1 MTELETATADKYTA
15 NPNKSQTLTDSVT
28 GKTISEIGMAWAPEA
43 TWVPNFYDLNDDGQL
58 NGSDKD
64 NPKNQQ
70 GGAFVVYWSVSA
82 KYDGENSQPGKKVT
96 HVLWAATKDFTN
108 ETYMFGGVFVP
119 NSKYNRGNTID
130 TTMLQNGSRTYRT
143 TGSGVI
149 FMEYTDRA
157 DWWRDN
163 DQGQYATEPAKGWA
177 LRQTNIGHTL
187 GSAQEGANGF
197 KVNGENKWYMFVD
210 NYGSVA
216 SGARYGYNLLEAD
229 NLDSENP
236 WSVLKADDYF
246 LTANTKHGGVVSL
259 TKAQYDA
266 IRAADAKASDNA
278 DLKAEDVTVD
288 KGAADTDIT
297 AKLPKTQQVTLANG
311 YGTAKRDV
319 TWDLSNVDTSKPGEY
334 TVAGTVDTI
343 GANEN
348 HWKWTNAAGESKTD
362 EDDLINS
369 GANANN
375 SWKQTGGFVDNETAN
390 KNRTL
395 YSSTVITVTAK
406 VTVTGE
412 TEPTD
417 PDLLADFTFV

>member
-1 MTELETATADKYTA
+1 M
-15 NPNKSQTLTDSVT
+15 
-28 GKTISEIGMAWAPEA
+28 
-43 TWVPNFYDLNDDGQL
+43 PNFYDLNDDGQL

-157 DWWRDN
+157 DWWRAN
-163 DQGQYATEPAKGWA
+163 DQASTRPTGQGLGVAPDQHRTHA
-177 LRQTNIGHTL
+177 RQRAGRCQRFQ
-187 GSAQEGANGF
+187 GQRR
-197 KVNGENKWYMFVD
+197 KQVYMFVD

-246 LTANTKHGGVVSL
+246 LTANTKHGGIVSL
-259 TKAQYDA
+259 TKPSTTRSA
-266 IRAADAKASDNA
+266 R
-278 DLKAEDVTVD
+278 LTPR
-288 KGAADTDIT
+288 
-297 AKLPKTQQVTLANG
+297 LPTT
-311 YGTAKRDV
+311 
-319 TWDLSNVDTSKPGEY
+319 
-334 TVAGTVDTI
+334 
-343 GANEN
+343 
-348 HWKWTNAAGESKTD
+348 
-362 EDDLINS
+362 
-369 GANANN
+369 
-375 SWKQTGGFVDNETAN
+375 
-390 KNRTL
+390 
-395 YSSTVITVTAK
+395 
-406 VTVTGE
+406 
-412 TEPTD
+412 PT
-417 PDLLADFTFV
+417 